1 MDIGTVA
8 VVISVLVLAYQ
19 GRELA
24 KHARIAN
31 QVASAETNRE
41 LLLMWRGVHEV
52 FIEHPDLRA
61 QFYDPSPAALTGADS
76 VRLIVVSE
84 MAADA
89 LQVGVETVDTLAAYQ
104 RYREPWLEYAETALA
119 SSASLRSVVRDQPSA
134 WPGLAAMVVAF
145 DASQPSPAAPAE
157 ATPPTSQP
165 SRASLP
171 RRDE

>member
-31 QVASAETNRE
+31 QVAAVETNRE
-41 LLLMWRGVHEV
+41 LLLMWRGVYEV
-52 FIEHPDLRA
+52 FIDYPDLRA
-61 QFYDPSPAALTGADS
+61 QFYDPSPTALAGADG

-89 LQVGVETVDTLAAYQ
+89 LQVGVETVDTLAAYK

-134 WPGLAAMVVAF
+134 WPGLATMVAAY
-145 DASQPSPAAPAE
+145 DASQPLPVAPAE
-157 ATPPTSQP
+157 ATPPAPQP